1 MTASKQ
7 IRSIAFKEK
16 DVRRIA
22 LIHGNIAP
30 DDRNK
35 ILQVFNSEDNKRG

>member
-1 MTASKQ
+1 MRPIT
-7 IRSIAFKEK
+7 FKEK

-22 LIHGNIAP
+22 LIHGNVTP